1 MELLLVGLN
10 HKTAPVDI
18 REKLSF
24 PEKIMPGALKS
35 LREKDGIAECMIIST
50 CNRVEIVV
58 GVDDPDVRTRQ
69 VKEYLRDLHRLPLE
83 DFDPHLYTLTSLE
96 VISHV
101 FQVAA
106 SLDSMI
112 VGEPQILG
120 QLKDAYAQARKCEVT
135 GVLLNNVLPRAF
147 KVAKRVR
154 TETGI
159 GKRAISVSF
168 AAVELAK
175 KIFGDIS
182 SKSVLVLGAGEMS
195 DLVAQHLLGNGVD
208 NVYVS
213 NRTRRRAEEM
223 AGKFNGRV
231 IPYESLIEELYR
243 IDILIASTGAP
254 HFVIRREHIA
264 RAINLRKG
272 EPMFL
277 IDIAVPRNI
286 EPSINEIDNV
296 FLYDID
302 DLQSVVKANLKER
315 EKEARM
321 AMEIIGQEV
330 LTLWRRLTSLEVSPT
345 IVALREEIETI
356 RKKEVERAL
365 ARMNG
370 LSQRERGSIEGLT
383 RAIINKI
390 LHRHITTLKNP
401 PNSGEVHSYVEAI
414 QALFGLEP
422 PEKSE

>member
-24 PEKIMPGALKS
+24 SEKMMPEALES
-35 LREKDGIAECMIIST
+35 LKKKEGIAECMIIST
-50 CNRVEIVV
+50 CNRVEILA
-58 GVDDPDVRTRQ
+58 GVDDPDMRTRQ
-69 VKEYLRDLHRLPLE
+69 IKEYLRDFHRLPLKE
-83 DFDPHLYTLTSLE
+83 FDSHLYILTSE
-96 VISHV
+96 EAIFHT
-101 FQVAA
+101 FQVAT

-120 QLKDAYAQARKCEVT
+120 QLKDAYALAKECKVT
-135 GVLLNNVLPRAF
+135 GILLNNILPKAF

-182 SKSVLVLGAGEMS
+182 PKAVLVLGAGEMS
-195 DLVAQHLLGNGVD
+195 DLVAQHLLGSGVS
-208 NVYVS
+208 NVYVC
-213 NRTRRRAEEM
+213 NRTRERAEDM
-223 AGKFNGRV
+223 AKRFNGRV
-231 IPYESLIEELYR
+231 IPYENLIEELHR

-254 HFVIRREHIA
+254 HFIIRREHITQT
-264 RAINLRKG
+264 INQRKG

-302 DLQSVVKANLKER
+302 DLQSVVEANLKER
-315 EKEARM
+315 KKEARL
-321 AMEIIGQEV
+321 AMEIIKQEV
-330 LTLWRRLTSLEVSPT
+330 LTLCQRLVSLEAAPT
-345 IVALREEIETI
+345 IVALREEIEAI

-370 LSQRERGSIEGLT
+370 LSQLERTSIEGLT
-383 RAIINKI
+383 TSIINKI
-390 LHRHITTLKNP
+390 LHRPITTLKNP
-401 PNSGEVHSYVEAI
+401 PNSGEVRSYVEAAR
-414 QALFGLEP
+414 ALFGLDP
-422 PEKSE
+422 KQPK

>member
-24 PEKIMPGALKS
+24 SEKMMPEALAS
-35 LREKDGIAECMIIST
+35 LRKKEGIAECMIIST
-50 CNRVEIVV
+50 CNRVEILA
-58 GVDDPDVRTRQ
+58 GVDDPDIRTRQ
-69 VKEYLRDLHRLPLE
+69 IKEYLRDFHRLPLK
-83 DFDPHLYTLTSLE
+83 DFDSHLYI
-96 VISHV
+96 ISSEEAIFHT
-101 FQVAA
+101 FQVAS

-112 VGEPQILG
+112 VGETQILG
-120 QLKDAYAQARKCEVT
+120 QLKEAYALAKEYKVT
-135 GVLLNNVLPRAF
+135 GVLLNNILPKAF

-182 SKSVLVLGAGEMS
+182 SKAVLVLGAGEMS
-195 DLVAQHLLGNGVD
+195 DLVAQHLLGNGVT
-208 NVYVS
+208 NVYVC
-213 NRTRRRAEEM
+213 NRTRERAEDM
-223 AGKFNGRV
+223 AKRFNGRV
-231 IPYESLIEELYR
+231 IPYESMFDELHR
-243 IDILIASTGAP
+243 VDILIASTGAP

-264 RAINLRKG
+264 QTINQRKG

-302 DLQSVVKANLKER
+302 DLQSVVEANLKER
-315 EKEARM
+315 KKEARL
-321 AMEIIGQEV
+321 AMEIIKQEV
-330 LTLWRRLTSLEVSPT
+330 VTLCQRLVSLEAAPT
-345 IVALREEIETI
+345 IVALREEIEAI

-370 LSQRERGSIEGLT
+370 LSQLERSSIEGLT
-383 RAIINKI
+383 TSIINKI
-390 LHRHITTLKNP
+390 LHRPLTTLKNP
-401 PNSGEVHSYVEAI
+401 PNSGEVHSYVEA
-414 QALFGLEP
+414 ARVLFGLDQ
-422 PEKSE
+422 K

>member
-24 PEKIMPGALKS
+24 PEKIMPEALEALKQ
-35 LREKDGIAECMIIST
+35 REGISECMIIST
-50 CNRVEIVV
+50 CNRVEIVA
-58 GVDDPDVRTRQ
+58 GVDDPDVLTRQ
-69 VKEYLRDLHRLPLE
+69 IKEYLRDFHHLSLN
-83 DFDPHLYTLTSLE
+83 DFDRHLYVLTSQE

-101 FQVAA
+101 FQVAS

-120 QLKDAYAQARKCEVT
+120 QLKDAYAQAKKCGVT
-135 GVLLNNVLPRAF
+135 GIILNNVLPRAF

-159 GKRAISVSF
+159 GRRAISVSF

-182 SKSVLVLGAGEMS
+182 RKSVLVLGAGEMS
-195 DLVAQHLLGNGVD
+195 ELVAQHLLGSGVD

-213 NRTRRRAEEM
+213 NRTRNRADEM
-223 AGKFNGRV
+223 AKKFNGRV
-231 IPYESLIEELYR
+231 IPYENLIEELYR

-264 RAINLRKG
+264 KTISLRKG

-286 EPSINEIDNV
+286 EPSINDIDNV

-302 DLQSVVKANLKER
+302 DLQSVVKANLRER
-315 EKEARM
+315 EKEAHL

-330 LTLWRRLTSLEVSPT
+330 STLSQRLTSLEVSPT
-345 IVALREEIETI
+345 IVALREEIEEI
-356 RKKEVERAL
+356 RKKEVERSL
-365 ARMNG
+365 AKMNG
-370 LSQRERGSIEGLT
+370 LNQRERESIEGLT
-383 RAIINKI
+383 TAIINKI
-390 LHRHITTLKNP
+390 LHRPITTLKHP
-401 PNSGEVHSYVEAI
+401 PNSGEVHSYVEAVR
-414 QALFGLEP
+414 ALFGLEP
-422 PEKSE
+422 KKPT

>member
-24 PEKIMPGALKS
+24 SEKMIPEALES
-35 LREKDGIAECMIIST
+35 LREKEGVAECMIIST
-50 CNRVEIVV
+50 CNRVEILA
-58 GVDDPDVRTRQ
+58 GVDDPDVRIRQ
-69 VKEYLRDLHRLPLE
+69 VKEYLRDFHRLPLK
-83 DFDPHLYTLTSLE
+83 DFDSHLYTLSSEEAIFHT
-96 VISHV
+96 
-101 FQVAA
+101 FQVAT

-120 QLKDAYAQARKCEVT
+120 QLKDAYALAKECKMT
-135 GVLLNNVLPRAF
+135 GILLNNILPKAF

-159 GKRAISVSF
+159 GKRAISISF

-182 SKSVLVLGAGEMS
+182 SKAVLVLGAGEMS
-195 DLVAQHLLGNGVD
+195 DLVAQHLLRNGVT
-208 NVYVS
+208 NVYVC
-213 NRTRRRAEEM
+213 NRTRERAEDM
-223 AGKFNGRV
+223 AKKFNGQV
-231 IPYESLIEELYR
+231 IPYENLFEKLHQV
-243 IDILIASTGAP
+243 DILIASTGAP

-264 RAINLRKG
+264 QAINLRKG

-302 DLQSVVKANLKER
+302 DLQSVVEANLKER
-315 EKEARM
+315 KKEAHL
-321 AMEIIGQEV
+321 AMEIIEQEV
-330 LTLWRRLTSLEVSPT
+330 STLCQRLVSLEAAPT
-345 IVALREEIETI
+345 IVALREEIEAI
-356 RKKEVERAL
+356 RKNEVERAL

-370 LSQRERGSIEGLT
+370 LSQLERTAIEGLT
-383 RAIINKI
+383 TSIINKI
-390 LHRHITTLKNP
+390 LHRPITTLKNP
-401 PNSGEVHSYVEAI
+401 PDCGEVHSYVEAVR
-414 QALFGLEP
+414 ALFGLDS
-422 PEKSE
+422 K

>member
-1 MELLLVGLN
+1 MELLLIGLN
-10 HKTAPVDI
+10 HKTAPVDV

-24 PEKIMPGALKS
+24 TEKRMPEALKS
-35 LREKDGIAECMIIST
+35 LYGREGIAECMILST
-50 CNRVEIVV
+50 CNRVEVLA

-69 VKEYLRDLHRLPLE
+69 IKEYLRDFHDLSLK
-83 DFDPHLYTLTSLE
+83 DFDPHLYVLTSEE

-101 FQVAA
+101 FEVAT

-120 QLKDAYAQARKCEVT
+120 QLKDAYAQAKECGVT
-135 GVLLNNVLPRAF
+135 GILLNNVLPKAF

-175 KIFGDIS
+175 KIFGNIS
-182 SKSVLVLGAGEMS
+182 RKSVLVLGAGEMS
-195 DLVAQHLLGNGVD
+195 ELVAQHLLSSGVD

-213 NRTRRRAEEM
+213 NRTRERAEEM
-223 AGKFNGRV
+223 AKKFNGRV
-231 IPYESLIEELYR
+231 IPYEGLIEELSR
-243 IDILIASTGAP
+243 IDILIASSGAP
-254 HFVIRREHIA
+254 HFVIRHEHIT

-315 EKEARM
+315 KKEARL
-321 AMEIIGQEV
+321 AMEIVVQEV
-330 LTLWRRLTSLEVSPT
+330 CTLSKRLVSLEVSPT
-345 IVALREEIETI
+345 IVALREEIEAI
-356 RKKEVERAL
+356 RKDEVERAM

-370 LSQRERGSIEGLT
+370 LSQRERDSIEGLT
-383 RAIINKI
+383 TSIINKI
-390 LHRHITTLKNP
+390 LHLPVTTLKNP
-401 PNSGEVHSYVEAI
+401 PNSGEVHSYVEAV
-414 QALFGLEP
+414 QALFGLK
-422 PEKSE
+422 PE